1 MDGPRFWPGA
11 GPERRAIRVPLT
23 PVTKGLSR
31 SLRGSPTRRSGS
43 IAARMA
49 QIPKLTVRTV
59 SAESVRA
66 VIYRKLGVSSRGD
79 AVNCAKKL
87 GFLDDI

>member
-1 MDGPRFWPGA
+1 
-11 GPERRAIRVPLT
+11 
-23 PVTKGLSR
+23 
-31 SLRGSPTRRSGS
+31 
-43 IAARMA
+43 MA

>member
-1 MDGPRFWPGA
+1 
-11 GPERRAIRVPLT
+11 
-23 PVTKGLSR
+23 
-31 SLRGSPTRRSGS
+31 
-43 IAARMA
+43 MA

-79 AVNCAKKL
+79 AVNRAKKL